1 MEGQIKAERT
11 TKDILKE
18 VQAII
23 NNTSKESFLE
33 YLLKEGAA
41 EENNYLF
48 YCDFILDQIPELYFE
63 HLVEMDINNY
73 CIIHDEII
81 AKAAAS
87 YDRPTQEEIKQY
99 KIFRTK
105 EAGRSPSEEK
115 AAKEIRKHI
124 SKGIKEIILP
134 RDKPSKYIW
143 NNEIIRSKKEGIE
156 KFTVTTGKNKG
167 KEGTVLIDISF
178 KKVKAAYDE
187 ELTETDRQIYNT
199 VSSIYEQSESEVIT
213 VNDICKIISSNNP
226 NAKQR
231 QQVINSLAKMQQTNL
246 IISNKAEVEAGL
258 NYPSFE
264 YGAGVE
270 YKTYLLPLEILT
282 TTINGIE
289 TTYIHLLR
297 EPPLYTFAKQR
308 NQVNRIPGNIYKVP
322 IRKTEE
328 NRRLVNYFIDYII
341 LIKYNKELSKK
352 LTFKKLCKKFDIPTD
367 RKNRMKRKRFQE
379 TIIKV
384 LEHFK
389 SVNYIQ
395 SFSIDQNKDI
405 TFIF

>member
-11 TKDILKE
+11 TEDILKE

-63 HLVEMDINNY
+63 HLIEMDINNY

-99 KIFRTK
+99 RTFRTK

-143 NNEIIRSKKEGIE
+143 NNTAGRSEKPIDII
-156 KFTVTTGKNKG
+156 TGFKNNAS
-167 KEGTVLIDISF
+167 VLIDIKYNEVQACYS
-178 KKVKAAYDE
+178 KQ
-187 ELTETDRQIYNT
+187 LTDTDRQIYNI
-199 VSSIYEQSESEVIT
+199 VSSIYDQTGSEVIT
-213 VNDICKIISSNNP
+213 VNDICKLISSNKP
-226 NAKQR
+226 NSR
-231 QQVINSLAKMQQTNL
+231 QLKEVKDSLSKMQQTSL
-246 IISNKAEVEAGL
+246 IISNKAEIAAGL

-264 YGAGVE
+264 CGIE
-270 YKTYLLPLEILT
+270 NKTYLLPLEILT

-289 TTYIHLLR
+289 TTYIRLLR
-297 EPPLYTFAKQR
+297 DPPLYTFANQR
-308 NQVNRIPGNIYKVP
+308 NQINRLPGNIYKAP

-328 NRRLVNYFIDYII
+328 NRRLVNYFIDYIN

-352 LTFKKLCKKFDIPTD
+352 LTFKKLCNKFDIPTD

-379 TIIKV
+379 AIIKI

-395 SFSIDQNKDI
+395 SFIIDQNKDI
-405 TFIF
+405 TFIV